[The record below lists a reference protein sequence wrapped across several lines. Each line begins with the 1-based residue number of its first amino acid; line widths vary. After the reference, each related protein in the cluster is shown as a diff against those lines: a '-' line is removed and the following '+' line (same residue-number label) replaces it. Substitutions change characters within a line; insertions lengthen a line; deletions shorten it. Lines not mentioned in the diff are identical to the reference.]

1 MTEPLLAHSPIG
13 ASSCE
18 RWLNCP
24 GSVNLAKGLPPSKS
38 SIYAATGTVAHMLGE
53 QALNSYIQF
62 GPMHCGPYE
71 ALKDEVGRS
80 YVESDFEIE
89 VTEEMVE
96 AVEIYLD
103 AVVKYA
109 EEYCADIKPEVRFH
123 MPHIDPQAFGTCDAM
138 LYATLDRIIVIDYKH
153 GQGHAVEVENNYQLK
168 YYALGAYYSLPEDL
182 RDIGYVEMVIVQ
194 PRAKHLDGPVRSC
207 VITKAELLAFEVEL
221 KEAIARVRAADASL
235 QVGKWCT
242 FCTARPVCPALRKD
256 IEEKACLVFDKIE
269 QEPLELPPVSTIE
282 PERLAKLMENAALFR
297 SWCDS
302 VAALAT
308 ALAEKGIEI
317 PGYKM
322 VDKYGN
328 RRWINEKDVESAYS
342 LELGDDL
349 YNKKL
354 KSPAQLEKVLKK
366 RKDEL
371 TDYVEKPLTG
381 RVLVPVSDGR
391 HEVPTGPTSVFDTF
405 IDVDGV

>member
-53 QALNSYIQF
+53 QALNRYISAD
-62 GPMHCGPYE
+62 PMNGAPYSE
-71 ALKDEVGRS
+71 LQDEVGRS

-89 VTEEMVE
+89 VTEEMAE
-96 AVEIYLD
+96 AVEVYLD
-103 AVVKYA
+103 AVIDLHIK
-109 EEYCADIKPEVRFH
+109 YCADIKPEVRFH

-269 QEPLELPPVSTIE
+269 QEPLELPEVSTIQ

-308 ALAEKGIEI
+308 ALAEKGVEI

-354 KSPAQLEKVLKK
+354 KSPAQLEKILKK

-371 TDYVEKPLTG
+371 VDYVEKPLTG

-391 HEVPTGPTSVFDTF
+391 HEVPTGPASVFDTF

>member
-1 MTEPLLAHSPIG
+1 MAEPLLAHSPIG

-53 QALNSYIQF
+53 KILVETLTGTSARDQWGLD
-62 GPMHCGPYE
+62 
-71 ALKDEVGRS
+71 DEIGRT

-89 VTEEMVE
+89 VTEEMAE
-96 AVEIYLD
+96 AVEVYID
-103 AVVKYA
+103 SVVEYA
-109 EEYCADIKPEVRFH
+109 NKYCATVQPEVRFH

-269 QEPLELPPVSTIE
+269 QEPLELPEVSTIQ

-308 ALAEKGIEI
+308 ALAEKGVEI

-342 LELGDDL
+342 LEFGDDI
-349 YNKKL
+349 YTKKL

-371 TDYVEKPLTG
+371 ADYVEKPLTG

>member
-1 MTEPLLAHSPIG
+1 MVLSQPAHSPIG

-53 QALNSYIQF
+53 QALNRYISAD
-62 GPMHCGPYE
+62 PMNGAPYSE
-71 ALKDEVGRS
+71 LQDEVGRS

-96 AVEIYLD
+96 AVEVYLD
-103 AVVKYA
+103 AVIDLHVK
-109 EEYCADIKPEVRFH
+109 YCADIKPEVRFH

>member
-53 QALNSYIQF
+53 MALNNYIKF

-71 ALKDEVGRS
+71 ELKDEVGRS

-96 AVEIYLD
+96 AVEVYLD

-109 EEYCADIKPEVRFH
+109 EQYCATVQPEVRFH

-242 FCTARPVCPALRKD
+242 FCTARPVCPALRKN

-269 QEPLELPPVSTIE
+269 QEPLELPEVSTIQ

-308 ALAEKGIEI
+308 ALAEKGVEI

-322 VDKYGN
+322 VDKYGD

-354 KSPAQLEKVLKK
+354 KSPAQLEKILKK

-371 TDYVEKPLTG
+371 ADYVEKPLTG